1 MSESDT
7 KKVTV
12 EIDGKKKKT
21 GGQNSKKSIVT
32 TTLVSGHF
40 CFIWNSS

>member
-21 GGQNSKKSIVT
+21 GGQTSKKSIVT
-32 TTLVSGHF
+32 TTLVR
-40 CFIWNSS
+40 NSIVLNLYT